1 VTTSAAAAGSTL
13 MPSTEGSTFGALF
26 SMTIRASC
34 ARGSTPPSA
43 SATSA
48 PSLALSTTG
57 LSPPSAAGTIDSAA
71 PNRSGARV
79 VVAVPAMRVTGPDM
93 AGRANE
99 ANAVS
104 SSSCVTPG
112 GVRITSAVT
121 AVALG

>member
-1 VTTSAAAAGSTL
+1 

-34 ARGSTPPSA
+34 APGSTPPSA

-57 LSPPSAAGTIDSAA
+57 LRPPSAAGAIDRTA

-79 VVAVPAMRVTGPDM
+79 VVAVPATRVTGPDM

-99 ANAVS
+99 VIAVS
-104 SSSCVTPG
+104 SSSCVTLG
-112 GVRITSAVT
+112 GVSVTSAVT
-121 AVALG
+121 AVARG